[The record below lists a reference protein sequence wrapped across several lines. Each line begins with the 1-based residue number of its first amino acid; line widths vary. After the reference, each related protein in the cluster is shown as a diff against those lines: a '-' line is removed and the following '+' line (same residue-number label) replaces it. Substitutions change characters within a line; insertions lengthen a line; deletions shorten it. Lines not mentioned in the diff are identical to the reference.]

1 MLPVHIPIDPSSV
14 DGAGLAEYLVL
25 TLVFVASEEDPDF
38 VIEDFE

>member
-14 DGAGLAEYLVL
+14 DGAGLAEYFVL

-38 VIEDFE
+38 VMEDFE